1 MDTDGHGNGE
11 MWKLVLTAFKNHP
24 CISESI
30 RGSKKN
36 LPQILEL
43 SPDGVVIYY
52 VNDFIF

>member
-1 MDTDGHGNGE
+1 MDADVHRYVE
-11 MWKLVLTAFKNHP
+11 MWKLDLATFEKHP
-24 CISESI
+24 CICESI